1 MIKELKEGTYFRNNT
16 LLQLIYVVSYISI
29 SSIHSRRN
37 NRAKSVELEPD
48 AIIADLS
55 TIFVSPAISTNIAA
69 QNEDADD
76 NESVIS
82 AKDENSSNFGRNS
95 NTRRSEKSCKSDTEK
110 VSKVTKPTSLNLPL
124 ENKVNNARLHF

>member
-1 MIKELKEGTYFRNNT
+1 M
-16 LLQLIYVVSYISI
+16 
-29 SSIHSRRN
+29 
-37 NRAKSVELEPD
+37 ELEPD

-124 ENKVNNARLHF
+124 ENKVNMQHFISKHVNILLF

>member
-1 MIKELKEGTYFRNNT
+1 MSSTYF
-16 LLQLIYVVSYISI
+16 
-29 SSIHSRRN
+29 RRN

-55 TIFVSPAISTNIAA
+55 TIFVSPAITNNISV

-82 AKDENSSNFGRNS
+82 AKDENASNFGRNS

-124 ENKVNNARLHF
+124 ENKVYYALHSFK

>member
-1 MIKELKEGTYFRNNT
+1 MVHT
-16 LLQLIYVVSYISI
+16 LLQFYLPTLSI
-29 SSIHSRRN
+29 TSIHFRRN

-82 AKDENSSNFGRNS
+82 AKDENASNFGRNS

-124 ENKVNNARLHF
+124 ENKVNYAILHFKNVSKHINFLLF